1 MSAYHRQEVNHERPY
16 RCNFDDFLAEEGLLA
31 EAETVAL
38 KRVVAFQIMQLMQT
52 QQLTKAEMA
61 RRMKTSRAALDRLL
75 DETNASVTLHTL
87 EKAASVLGK
96 RLQIDLV

>member
-1 MSAYHRQEVNHERPY
+1 MTNHIGS
-16 RCNFDDFLAEEGLLA
+16 NFDDFLAEEGLLA

-38 KRVVAFQIMQLMQT
+38 KRVIAFQIMQLMQA
-52 QQLTKAEMA
+52 QQLTKSELA

-75 DETNASVTLHTL
+75 DETNSSVTLHTL